1 MNKIIVE
8 TITLSSE
15 NSKMK
20 NDKLVRQTFTC
31 CGKQLEKFLYE
42 GFDWMNGNI
51 IDSDIADEF
60 KYCPYCG
67 ESLKKD
73 YDDYE

>member
-31 CGKQLEKFLYE
+31 CDKQLEKFLYE

-67 ESLKKD
+67 KQLDPVE
-73 YDDYE
+73 E